1 MKRFQIACGVSQPS
15 TSDTIAMNCQG
26 EGKNVNLRIDYI
38 TRTMLGNVPD
48 LLIDLLEVAAYIY
61 CADQRLGRGSDK
73 LTNFGENWRR
83 SLHFSIPVRH
93 PEVWQQDD
101 VQKLL
106 VETLGF
112 LSDDSYSF
120 DFHRAN
126 APAQSKELYFSDL
139 IDASMEHDEVAM
151 FPAGSTHLPEP

>member
-1 MKRFQIACGVSQPS
+1 MDV
-15 TSDTIAMNCQG
+15 QG
-26 EGKNVNLRIDYI
+26 EAKNVNLRIDYI

-83 SLHFSIPVRH
+83 SLHFSVPVRL
-93 PEVWQQDD
+93 PEVWQHSD
-101 VQKLL
+101 VQELL
-106 VETLGF
+106 AETLGF

-120 DFHRAN
+120 DFRRAD
-126 APAQSKELYFSDL
+126 APARRRPRASVSCTGLRGEQAGGPQSTLELERR
-139 IDASMEHDEVAM
+139 A
-151 FPAGSTHLPEP
+151 AGHEYC